1 MSPTIGAKIFAGM
14 VAVSLTFIFASL
26 FILNRFLGGIAEDEV
41 SYSLFRGERAYER
54 FVALHDNLFAVQAR
68 SVAQTPHLK
77 AVMNIAD
84 VDHKTVFHTAR
95 ELHLVVDT
103 DLMLL
108 INARGVLLADVGD
121 STFFGDNLSAFPGV
135 GGGLNGAEWHGIW
148 SYRDRLYQIIL
159 MPIVMESQML
169 GLLVLGD
176 LLDSAAATEV
186 REFTGKDVLI
196 LYAGEQVG
204 YSRERSDSPPISQ
217 EELVALGPFLKRTG
231 DVAGVRFAPPFRV
244 ILGDKE
250 CLAVVVPLGR
260 VAGKVVLFRA
270 LDEVES
276 NVDML
281 RLYILAAG
289 GISIVLALVL
299 SGWLSAKLSWP
310 ARELR
315 DVAEQFGAGQLEKRV
330 GVHSGDELGQLAQS
344 FNMMADN
351 LDYAYQELARFSRRT
366 VKLQEEERRRVAR
379 ELHDGVNQLLAVV
392 GFGLESIE
400 KKLLRRDESTLQ
412 EIDKTKHLLDEAIQ
426 EVRHIS
432 YNLRPSILDDL
443 GLMAAVRSLCDEFAN
458 RTQIRVEMGPA
469 IFPENIPTE
478 LEITVYRILQEALNN
493 IEKHAEAT
501 LVKLHFVQE
510 NARISVIISDNGK
523 GFDVFLREG
532 ESRGAGLNNMKK
544 RAALVDGVL
553 ELRSIPHSG
562 TEVLLDLPS
571 TQPERKKRYEPGRK
585 DQVVGGG

>member
-1 MSPTIGAKIFAGM
+1 MSPTIGAKIFSGM
-14 VAVSLTFIFASL
+14 VAVSLTFIFAAL

-41 SYSLFRGERAYER
+41 SYTLFRAERAYER
-54 FVALHDNLFAVQAR
+54 FVVLHDNLFAVQAR

-84 VDHKTVFHTAR
+84 VDHRTVFHTAR
-95 ELHLVVDT
+95 ELHSVVET

-121 STFFGDNLSAFPGV
+121 PTLFGDNLSVFPGV
-135 GGGLNGAEWHGIW
+135 EGGLTGSEYHGIW
-148 SYRDRLYQIIL
+148 SYQGSLYQIIL
-159 MPIVMESQML
+159 TPIVMESQML
-169 GLLVLGD
+169 GLLVLGY
-176 LLDSAAATEV
+176 LLDSVAAAEV
-186 REFTGKDVLI
+186 REFTGSDVLI

-204 YSRERSDSPPISQ
+204 YSRERSDSPPIGP
-217 EELVALGPFLKRTG
+217 EELVALGPLLKRTG
-231 DVAGVRFAPPFRV
+231 DVAGARFAPPFRV
-244 ILGDKE
+244 ILGGKE
-250 CLAVVVPLGR
+250 CLAVVVPLGS

-289 GISIVLALVL
+289 GISIVLALLL
-299 SGWLSAKLSWP
+299 SGWLSVKLSRP
-310 ARELR
+310 VRELR
-315 DVAEQFGAGQLEKRV
+315 DVAEQFGAGHLEKRV

-366 VKLQEEERRRVAR
+366 VQLQEEERRRVAR

-392 GFGLESIE
+392 SFGLESIE
-400 KKLLRRDESTLQ
+400 RKLLRRDQTALE
-412 EIDKTKHLLDEAIQ
+412 EVDRTKQLLDEVIQ
-426 EVRHIS
+426 EIRRIS
-432 YNLRPSILDDL
+432 YNLRPSVLDDL

-458 RTQIRVEMGPA
+458 RTQTRVEMGPA
-469 IFPENIPTE
+469 ILSETIPKE
-478 LEITVYRILQEALNN
+478 LEITIYRILQEALNN

-501 LVKLHFVQE
+501 VVKLHFVQK
-510 NARISVIISDNGK
+510 NARISVIIGDNGK
-523 GFDVFLREG
+523 GFNVFSGER